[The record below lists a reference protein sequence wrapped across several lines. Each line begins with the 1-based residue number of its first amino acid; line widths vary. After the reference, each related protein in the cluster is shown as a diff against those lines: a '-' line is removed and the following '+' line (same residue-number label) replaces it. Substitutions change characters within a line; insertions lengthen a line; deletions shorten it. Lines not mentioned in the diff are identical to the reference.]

1 MHKTIDVNGF
11 RQAFED
17 MGRREQFSYEALGV
31 LFEHYEECFPDSE
44 LDVIA
49 ICCDWTEY
57 ESIEELQH
65 AYSNIL
71 LEFDDPDEFMNELEG
86 WTQALK
92 VDNSYLVLN
101 F

>member
-1 MHKTIDVNGF
+1 MHKTIDANGF
-11 RQAFED
+11 RKAFHD
-17 MGRREQFSYEALGV
+17 MGRGKQFSYEALGV

-71 LEFDDPDEFMNELEG
+71 LEFDEPEKFMNELEG
-86 WTQALK
+86 WTQVLK
-92 VDNSYLVLN
+92 VDDSYLVLN